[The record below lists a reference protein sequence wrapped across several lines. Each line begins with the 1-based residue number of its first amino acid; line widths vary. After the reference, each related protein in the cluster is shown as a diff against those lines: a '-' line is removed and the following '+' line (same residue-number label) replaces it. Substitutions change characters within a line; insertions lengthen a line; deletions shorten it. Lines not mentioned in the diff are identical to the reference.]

1 LSSSNLDCSVF
12 APQPGDL
19 LFDEWWEQ
27 VNTRVTDLV
36 KQGLN
41 SLVILVAWAI
51 WNHRNRCVFD
61 GQQPELYGLLRSI
74 RVDLYMWDMA
84 GARGISQL
92 LALQPPS

>member
-1 LSSSNLDCSVF
+1 
-12 APQPGDL
+12 
-19 LFDEWWEQ
+19 
-27 VNTRVTDLV
+27 
-36 KQGLN
+36 
-41 SLVILVAWAI
+41 
-51 WNHRNRCVFD
+51 VFD